1 MKLHEIILEK
11 GSLLQDLQKAKADFE
26 TIEKKITAR
35 MSDLNRLEK
44 LALENH
50 DIEKIQMA
58 EKILYCIGN
67 PDAVVENRR
76 LTERAAIDIALNHP
90 HLSEKYYGNK
100 RYGSFYQGSD
110 HTYGMGPSHG
120 HIVDEVGMKHESRGQ
135 MLCDEEKDACIY
147 YLKNYSK
154 IKQAKQTE

>member
-1 MKLHEIILEK
+1 MKLHEMITEK
-11 GSLLQDLQKAKADFE
+11 ATLYKGLQKAKEDFE
-26 TIEKKITAR
+26 ALEKRITAR
-35 MSDLNRLEK
+35 MSELNRLEK

-58 EKILYCIGN
+58 EKVIYCQGN
-67 PDAVVENRR
+67 PDALVENRR
-76 LTERAAIDIALNHP
+76 LTEVAAIDIAMNHP
-90 HLSEKYYGNK
+90 HLAERYYGNK
-100 RYGSFYQGSD
+100 RYENFYQASD

-120 HIVDEVGMKHESRGQ
+120 HIVDAVGMKHESRGQ

-154 IKQAKQTE
+154 IKQAKQT